1 METEELLTTIEIEH
15 GMFKWPFA
23 EVAANLKA
31 SVIREVLKISN
42 KPGVINFAG
51 GLPAPELFPVERIKQ
66 CVDHVLTERPAQ
78 SLQYSVTQ
86 GVPEL
91 RELIAEN
98 ASRKGLPVA
107 AENIQITTG
116 SQQGLDLVG
125 RAFISPGDYVL
136 TERPTYLGALQ
147 AFNFYQARYCTA
159 DMDEGGIIIDQV
171 EEQIKKHKPK
181 MIYVVPNFQNPS
193 GITMNLER
201 RKELVRLAFE
211 YQIPIIDDNPYG
223 ELRYSG
229 TPKPSLRGLGGDAVI
244 QLGTYSKLISP
255 GMRVGWIVAPTA
267 ALKVIEKVKQA
278 ADLHSTT
285 FCQYIIYEFLRRGWL
300 EEHIEVIKEAYARRR
315 DVMDQALK
323 EYFPDCVTWPHPHG
337 GLFLW
342 LRFPAHVSTA
352 KMFEEAV
359 AEKVAF
365 VPGASFHPN
374 GGGENTCRLNFAT
387 SGEETILEGIKR
399 LSRVVA
405 RHC

>member
-1 METEELLTTIEIEH
+1 MKTDEQSLETTIEH
-15 GMFKWPFA
+15 KMFKWPFA
-23 EVAANLKA
+23 EVASSLEA
-31 SVIREVLKISN
+31 SVIREILKISN
-42 KPGVINFAG
+42 KPDIINFAG
-51 GLPAPELFPVERIKQ
+51 GLPAPELFPVERIRQ
-66 CVDHVLTERPAQ
+66 CMDEVLTNHPGRA
-78 SLQYSVTQ
+78 LQYTLSQ

-98 ASRKGLPVA
+98 ASRKGLPVTG
-107 AENIQITTG
+107 ENIQITTG

-125 RAFISPGDYVL
+125 RVFIEPGDYVL

-159 DMDEGGIIIDQV
+159 DLDEDGIIIEQA
-171 EEQIKKHKPK
+171 EEQIKKYKPK

-193 GITMNLER
+193 GITMKLER
-201 RKELVRLAFE
+201 RKELIRLAYE

-229 TPKPSLRGLGGDAVI
+229 TPMPSLRGLGGDAVI

-255 GMRVGWIVAPTA
+255 GLRIGWIIAPTA
-267 ALKVIEKVKQA
+267 ALKVIERVKQA

-285 FCQYIIYEFLRRGWL
+285 FSQYVVYEFLRRGWL

-315 DVMDQALK
+315 DVMLKALE

-342 LRFPAHVSTA
+342 IQLPEGVSAT
-352 KMFEEAV
+352 KMFEDAV
-359 AEKVAF
+359 VEKVAF
-365 VPGASFHPN
+365 VPGKPFHPH
-374 GGGENTCRLNFAT
+374 GDGDHTLRLNFAT
-387 SGEETILEGIKR
+387 SNEEKTLEGIKR
-399 LSRVVA
+399 LSRVVK
-405 RHC
+405 RYC